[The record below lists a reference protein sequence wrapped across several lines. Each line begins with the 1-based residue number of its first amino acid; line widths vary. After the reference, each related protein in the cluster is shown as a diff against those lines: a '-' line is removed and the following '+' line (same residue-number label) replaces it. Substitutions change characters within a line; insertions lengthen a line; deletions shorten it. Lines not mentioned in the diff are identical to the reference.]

1 MRKGALVLPC
11 VLALLGAAVWWG
23 PSLLM
28 ARMQAEDMTRWP
40 AAPVAIPVPQ
50 ASLDTAIPLSSP
62 DGRISLTV
70 GRDANGPFYAV
81 RLDGQEILRPARL
94 GLVRDGNLLPGN
106 GAPDRVERR
115 TQDTVWEQPWGEER
129 FIRDRF
135 QEMRLSYAGID
146 ILFRAYDD
154 GVAFRYEVP
163 GAEGATWTV
172 TEERTEFAPAGDPT
186 AWWVPAWGI
195 ARDEYITRTTLL
207 SALPGEPLARAV
219 HTPLTLSAG
228 VGTALSI
235 HEAGLRHFASMVL
248 VPQSGGR
255 LRAQLVP
262 RADGVAVRGTGPL
275 RSPWR
280 LVQIGRRPVDLVN
293 SRLLLNLNDPPA
305 IPAEDFGRPMKY
317 VGVWWGF
324 ITHVWDRVPGSDY
337 GASNSRVKDYIDF
350 AAENGFGG
358 VLVESWNRGWESWP
372 SPDGTPF
379 SFTQPYDAFDLP
391 GLAAYARS
399 RGVALIGHHETSGDL
414 IHYEANMQAG
424 LDLYRGLGV
433 PVVKTGYV
441 ARQPGLRVRQP
452 DGTEAR
458 EWQYSQPMVE
468 HEERLARLA
477 ANDHIAIVAHEA
489 VKDTGLRRTFPN
501 LLARE
506 SARGQEY
513 NGMDAVHGGN
523 PPDHEP
529 TLFFTRMLAGPMDF
543 TPGILDVDFSALPG
557 WRGMLHRALLRTRV
571 NTTLAKQLALYVV
584 FYSPVQM
591 AADFIENYRARPDAL
606 SFIRQV
612 PVDWARSIAL
622 QGEVGRFALVARQ
635 DRHSDDWYLGAITDA
650 SPRHLEQ
657 ALDFLEPGRTYEA
670 TIWADAPGAD
680 WRRNPESFVVRRQTV
695 RAGDQLILDLAPGGG
710 QAAWLRALPKTEE
723 PAP

>member
-1 MRKGALVLPC
+1 MRKGWLAVLGVP
-11 VLALLGAAVWWG
+11 ALLGAAVWWG

-28 ARMQAEDMTRWP
+28 ARMQAEDMARWP
-40 AAPVAIPVPQ
+40 AAPAIAAPPAAMQ
-50 ASLDTAIPLSSP
+50 ETMLLTSP
-62 DGRISLTV
+62 DGRIELSV
-70 GRDANGPFYAV
+70 GGDAQGPLYAV
-81 RLDGQEILRPARL
+81 RLDGQEILGPARL
-94 GLVRDGNLLPGN
+94 GLVVDSVRLP
-106 GAPDRVERR
+106 ASSMPTAVQRR
-115 TQDTVWEQPWGEER
+115 GQDETWEQPWGEER

-135 QEMRLSYAGID
+135 QEMRLTYPGID
-146 ILFRAYDD
+146 IVFRAYDD
-154 GVAFRYEVP
+154 GIALRYERV
-163 GAEGATWTV
+163 GEAAWTV
-172 TEERTEFAPAGDPT
+172 TDELTEFAPPQSLT

-195 ARDEYITRTTLL
+195 ARDEYIIRRTPL
-207 SALPGEPLARAV
+207 SDLPAQPQARAV
-219 HTPLTLSAG
+219 HTPLTLSRG
-228 VGTALSI
+228 EGTALSI
-235 HEAGLRHFASMVL
+235 HEAGLRHFAGMVL
-248 VPQSGGR
+248 ASQPGGR

-262 RADGVAVRGTGPL
+262 RADGVAVRGAGLL
-275 RSPWR
+275 RTPWR
-280 LVQIGRRPVDLVN
+280 LVQIGRRPVDLAN

-305 IPAEDFGRPMKY
+305 IPAESYGRPMKY

-324 ITHVWDRVPGSDY
+324 ITHVWDRVPGANY
-337 GASNSRVKDYIDF
+337 GASDRRVRDYIDF

-379 SFTQPYDAFDLP
+379 SFTQPYDGFDLK
-391 GLAAYARS
+391 GLAAYAKS

-414 IHYEANMQAG
+414 IHYEAKMQAG
-424 LDLYRGLGV
+424 LDLYARIGV
-433 PVVKTGYV
+433 PAVKTGYV

-452 DGTEAR
+452 DGGEAR

-477 ANDHIAIVAHEA
+477 AINHIAIVAHEA

-501 LLARE
+501 LMARE

-543 TPGILDVDFSALPG
+543 TPGILDVDFSDLPG
-557 WRGMLHRALLRTRV
+557 WRGVLHRSLLRTRV

-622 QGEVGRFALVARQ
+622 QGDVGRFALVARQ
-635 DRHSDDWYLGAITDA
+635 DRHSDDWYLGAITDGEG
-650 SPRHLEQ
+650 RRLEQ
-657 ALDFLEPGRTYEA
+657 LLDFLEPGRTYAA
-670 TIWADAPGAD
+670 TIWADAPDAD
-680 WRRNPESFVVRRQTV
+680 WRRNPEAFVLRRQTV
-695 RAGDQLILDLAPGGG
+695 RAGDRLILDLAPGGG
-710 QAAWLRALPKTEE
+710 QAVWLRALPKADE